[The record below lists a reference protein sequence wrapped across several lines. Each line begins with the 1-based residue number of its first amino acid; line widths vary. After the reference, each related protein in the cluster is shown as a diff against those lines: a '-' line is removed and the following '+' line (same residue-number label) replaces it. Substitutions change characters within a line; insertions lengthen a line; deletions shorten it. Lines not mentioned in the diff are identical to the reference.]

1 MGRINITE
9 IRRNQIVDA
18 AVRVMARH
26 GWNDTSID
34 EITREAGVSRGLVS
48 YHFKDKS
55 DLLSG
60 VLARCQEIFNDAVAA
75 AGAGGTDR
83 RQAMRLVTR
92 AAIFMARD
100 DPTTYE
106 VFLHFSANGRAVP
119 QLGDEIRRLWGGFRH
134 FTAVAI
140 RAGQEDGSFRRDLD
154 PEAAAARHIGAIT
167 GLALQWLLNPSAY
180 PFEEAAR
187 QTEEMLMDYL
197 TGKHEALP
205 AAK

>member
-140 RAGQEDGSFRRDLD
+140 RAGQEDGSFAGTWTRKRPPPATSAPSPASPCSGCSTPPPTPSKKQPGRRK
-154 PEAAAARHIGAIT
+154 RCSWT
-167 GLALQWLLNPSAY
+167 
-180 PFEEAAR
+180 
-187 QTEEMLMDYL
+187 T
-197 TGKHEALP
+197 
-205 AAK
+205 